1 MLCCDVFILLV
12 KEGVLSY
19 EDLEWLSQELE
30 EWKPVGRR
38 LEFKEAILTAFD
50 NEEKKCSE
58 KIYKM
63 LRHWKKRNGSR
74 ATYKVLHDALCH
86 KYVNC
91 TDLAQKL
98 CCQEYK

>member
-19 EDLEWLSQELE
+19 DDLEWLSQELE

-38 LEFKEAILTAFD
+38 LKFKEARLTAFD
-50 NEEKKCSE
+50 NEEKKYSE

-86 KYVNC
+86 ENVNC

-98 CCQEYK
+98 CCQQHK